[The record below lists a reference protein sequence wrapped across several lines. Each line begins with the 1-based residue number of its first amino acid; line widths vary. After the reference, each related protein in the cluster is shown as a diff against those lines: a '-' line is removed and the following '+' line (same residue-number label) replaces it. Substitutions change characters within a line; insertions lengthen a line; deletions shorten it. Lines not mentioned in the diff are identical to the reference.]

1 MPMHPIPKP
10 SIILGGGFSGLLTA
24 LYLQRQR
31 YSMPV
36 ILIDSQDRF
45 VFKPLLYELLT
56 SEIHAEQICIP
67 YTKLLKKNTVVL
79 FR

>member
-1 MPMHPIPKP
+1 
-10 SIILGGGFSGLLTA
+10 
-24 LYLQRQR
+24 
-31 YSMPV
+31 MPV

-67 YTKLLKKNTVVL
+67 YTKLLRKNTTFIQDSVQAIDL
-79 FR
+79 ANQTIKLNSGKQYD